1 MNEHLR
7 DRILRKLET
16 LSDERGYQVL
26 DYAEFLE
33 STYAERQ
40 SPSANTFTRFTEAI
54 EDKLRA
60 GKVSASAIAETVG
73 FMNRAANVLN
83 NAVETGKNMANELVN
98 TARTTTPARSRR
110 AHSRRRRRPT
120 RRRHRRTTP
129 KILADQ
135 GRSSDGDA
143 FTRRRSTRRAA
154 RPRDGA
160 AASRPIRRQRGA
172 AHRRQAH
179 GDLLH
184 QAACR
189 STCGCSAGC

>member
-26 DYAEFLE
+26 DYVEFLE
-33 STYAERQ
+33 SRYAERT

-83 NAVETGKNMANELVN
+83 NALETGKNMASELVN
-98 TARTTTPARSRR
+98 TT
-110 AHSRRRRRPT
+110 
-120 RRRHRRTTP
+120 
-129 KILADQ
+129 
-135 GRSSDGDA
+135 
-143 FTRRRSTRRAA
+143 
-154 RPRDGA
+154 
-160 AASRPIRRQRGA
+160 RGA
-172 AHRRQAH
+172 SPGPPASTPDTASSPAHDIKDP
-179 GDLLH
+179 GGPGEKL
-184 QAACR
+184 
-189 STCGCSAGC
+189 